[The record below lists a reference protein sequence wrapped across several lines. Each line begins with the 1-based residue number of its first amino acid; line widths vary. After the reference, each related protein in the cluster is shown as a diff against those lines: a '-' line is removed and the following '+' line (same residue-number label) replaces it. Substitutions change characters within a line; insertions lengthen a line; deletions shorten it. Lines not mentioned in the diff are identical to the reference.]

1 MRGNPWIRIILVAL
15 GVILMGLPVW
25 RLTHVVAPPAPTS
38 QQETSAA
45 KTLTVTVTF
54 AHAPE
59 SFVLTNLGQSILSG
73 AGPTTEFTVPW
84 SVSLPKEGADLLL
97 KVKWP
102 ANAPHTAVEIKVES
116 SGNSLA
122 DQTFWG
128 TGTLTEL
135 LTVIPAKS

>member
-1 MRGNPWIRIILVAL
+1 MRGNPWIRIILVAF
-15 GVILMGLPVW
+15 GVVLMGLPVW
-25 RLTHVVAPPAPTS
+25 RLTHAVAPPEPTVR
-38 QQETSAA
+38 QEASAA

-59 SFVLTNLGQSILSG
+59 SFDLTNLGKSILSG
-73 AGPTTEFTVPW
+73 AGPTAEFTSPW
-84 SVSLPKEGADLLL
+84 QISLPKEGTDLLL

-102 ANAPHTAVEIKVES
+102 ANAPRTAVEIRVES
-116 SGNSLA
+116 SGDVLA

-135 LTVIPAKS
+135 LTVLPVKP